1 MLLINVIK
9 KPQYPVVSIKVNNK
23 TRRFWSNRIYLSI
36 NEYEVQKSV
45 RAYHAEQQDNS
56 TYTGK
61 FYKDLKNRCYKN
73 VQLSC

>member
-23 TRRFWSNRIYLSI
+23 TRRFWSNRIYSSI
-36 NEYEVQKSV
+36 NEHEVQESV
-45 RAYHAEQQDNS
+45 RAYHAEQQDNT

-61 FYKDLKNRCYKN
+61 FNKDLKNK
-73 VQLSC
+73 

>member
-36 NEYEVQKSV
+36 NEYEVQESV
-45 RAYHAEQQDNS
+45 RAYHAEQQDNT

-61 FYKDLKNRCYKN
+61 FNKDLKNK
-73 VQLSC
+73 